1 MRSLFPEFIQ
11 EQFNKGLFRGELD
24 AAGMFVDVSGF
35 TSMTEKLMRQGKVG
49 AEYISNILNSTFS
62 PVIEAVYRNGGF
74 ITGFAGDA
82 FTAIFPGKDACK
94 PCVAAM
100 EIQDIFRTN
109 SCHET
114 PYGSFA
120 ISAKV
125 GISYGQV
132 NWGIPGTDYHRTFF
146 FRGAAIDGCAAA
158 EHHAC
163 SGDIILDAAALAM
176 TPVDMLKTVPAGDG
190 GFHRV
195 EKCTGRKNAAPKSP
209 KPICVE
215 VGRLFFPEQ
224 LYEQKLL
231 GEFRDIV
238 PVFISFQQP
247 ESFEALDKF
256 VAAAIETT
264 DAFGGY
270 FNLVDFGDK
279 GGNMLILFGA
289 PVSYENNVQRA
300 VSFILALKE
309 RVEIGFR
316 CGITQ
321 GEVYAGFVGSD
332 RRSTYTVLGDRVN
345 LAARF
350 MMKAQWGEIWLSETV
365 AAKVEEQYDIAPLG
379 EYQFKGKTE
388 KIKVFS
394 LRGQRSHSEELSF
407 EQEMIG
413 RDAELKKALE
423 FLAPL
428 KKGRNPGVLAVWGD
442 PGIGKTRLLAAVKK
456 QLAGEVEVLTLAA
469 DSILRKS
476 MNPFTTF
483 LERYFEQ
490 GDAEN
495 AAEKKKRFEKRWAAV
510 MSGIAA
516 HPDARVVQEVTEELI
531 RTKSFLAALIGIEWK
546 DSLYEKLDA
555 KSRFE
560 NTLYAVK
567 EFIKALALARPVLLA
582 IDDIQWLDNDSREI
596 IKVLF
601 RQTTHFPFSLAVLG
615 RYGDDGTKPPIDI
628 DEGVT
633 RTELALD
640 RLSADTAAVL
650 SEKMLGAR
658 AGDELQAIIMRRSE
672 GNPFFIEQ
680 ICYYLKTNGLLEL
693 RDSRYEAIGGNVD
706 IPQGVNALLISRIDR
721 LSQRLKDGVFTASV
735 LGREIDVSIF
745 SEIMRD
751 QDVSSLLSEGRDE
764 RIWTPLSELLYSF
777 RNLLLREAAY
787 DMQLRGRLK
796 ALHRIVADAMERAY
810 AAEDKH
816 ASEMAFHFERAE
828 ERDKTR
834 LYLKKAADFAREHYQ
849 NEDAIRFYVKLLDY
863 IDDKVEQTDIRHKLG
878 GVYKLIGK
886 WKEAEESYRVA
897 LEAAQELKDVPRSAD
912 NMRELGYLLL
922 EKGRY
927 DESRELLDR
936 AFETYRA
943 TGGKA
948 GESTVLGY
956 IGLIYYYKGDLDNAI
971 DFFNRRLAIAKELN
985 DRANIMVSY
994 RYLGGVAYYR
1004 ADYRQAQ
1011 EYYQQVLG
1019 IATELGAELDLAVAK
1034 LNLGLSCSYLN
1045 DFDNALRYYRESL
1058 EVYQKFG
1065 SKFYIAYTHN
1075 NMGEL
1080 LFWMGSYEEAITSFK
1095 EQRNIAAELGSSR
1108 HVAMANNMLGNVSK
1122 RQKQYDQAREYYD
1135 RALKIATE
1143 FSLKNLMCEFLFE
1156 KAELLFETGR
1166 GEEATPLNNEAI
1178 QISEAVGRKDFLFKA
1193 CLLKERITART
1204 DPKTAAAALEKM
1216 LSECKTNDQTATVYY
1231 YLAEFTGEAAH
1242 RAKALELYDTLFK
1255 TAPRAEYRDRIQTLK
1270 KN

>member
-1 MRSLFPEFIQ
+1 MRSLFPGFIQ
-11 EQFNKGLFRGELD
+11 EQYRKGLLRGELD

-49 AEYISNILNSTFS
+49 AESISDILNSTFS
-62 PVIEAVYRNGGF
+62 PVIDAVYRNDGF

-82 FTAIFPGKDACK
+82 FTAIFPGKDVCK

-100 EIQDIFRTN
+100 EIQEIFRTN
-109 SCHET
+109 ACHET

-120 ISAKV
+120 ISAKI
-125 GISYGQV
+125 GISYGAV
-132 NWGIPGTDYHRTFF
+132 HWGIPGTEYHRTFF
-146 FRGAAIDGCAAA
+146 FRGAAIDGCAGA

-163 SGDIILDAAALAM
+163 SGDIILDDAAMAM
-176 TPVDMLKTVPAGDG
+176 TRPDLFKAAPVGDG
-190 GFHRV
+190 GFHRI
-195 EKCTGRKNAAPKSP
+195 ETCSAKKSRTTNTETTII
-209 KPICVE
+209 KE

-224 LYEQKLL
+224 LYEQKLS

-238 PVFISFQQP
+238 PVFISFEQP

-256 VAAAIETT
+256 VAAVLETT

-309 RVEIGFR
+309 RVDISFR

-350 MMKAQWGEIWLSETV
+350 MMKAQWGEIWLSEGV
-365 AAKVEEQYDIAPLG
+365 AAKVEEHYDISPLG

-394 LRGQRSHSEELSF
+394 LRGQKSRSDEISF

-413 RDAELKKALE
+413 READLKKALE
-423 FLAPL
+423 FFAPL
-428 KKGRNPGVLAVWGD
+428 RKGRNPGVLAVWGD

-456 QLAGEVEVLTLAA
+456 EFTGDVEVLTLAA

-476 MNPFTTF
+476 MNPFATF

-490 GDAEN
+490 SEAEN
-495 AAEKKKRFEKRWAAV
+495 AAEKKKRFETRWAAV
-510 MSGIAA
+510 MASIGTY
-516 HPDARVVQEVTEELI
+516 PDARVVQEVTEELI

-567 EFIKALALARPVLLA
+567 EFIKALSLARPVIIVL
-582 IDDIQWLDNDSREI
+582 DDIQWLDNDSREI
-596 IKVLF
+596 VKVLF
-601 RQTTHFPFSLAVLG
+601 RQTKHFPFSLAVLG
-615 RYGDDGTKPPIDI
+615 RYGDDGTKPPIDV
-628 DEGVT
+628 DEEVA

-640 RLSADTAAVL
+640 RLPAPAVALL
-650 SEKMLGAR
+650 SEKLLGAPT
-658 AGDELQAIIMRRSE
+658 GGELQDLIMRRSE
-672 GNPFFIEQ
+672 GNPFFVEQ
-680 ICYYLKTNGLLEL
+680 ICFYLKTNGLLEL
-693 RDSRYEAIGGNVD
+693 RNGQYHAIGGSID

-721 LSQRLKDGVFTASV
+721 LSQRLKDSVFTASV

-751 QDVSSLLSEGRDE
+751 QDVPSLLSEGRDE

-796 ALHRIVADAMERAY
+796 VLHRIVADAMERTY

-834 LYLKKAADFAREHYQ
+834 HYLRKAADFAREHFQ

-863 IDDKVEQTDIRHKLG
+863 IDDQTDQVDIRHKLG

-886 WKEAEESYRVA
+886 WKEAEDSFRTA
-897 LEAAQELKDVPRSAD
+897 LKIAEDLKDIPRSAD

-956 IGLIYYYKGDLDNAI
+956 IGLIYYYKGDLDNAVE
-971 DFFNRRLAIAKELN
+971 FFNRRLTIAKELN

-1011 EYYQQVLG
+1011 EYYRQVLG
-1019 IATELGAELDLAVAK
+1019 IAEELGAELDLAVAK

-1080 LFWMGSYEEAITSFK
+1080 LFWMGNYEEAITSFK

-1108 HVAMANNMLGNVSK
+1108 HIAMANNMLGNVSK
-1122 RQKQYDQAREYYD
+1122 RLKHYDQAQEYYD

-1156 KAELLFETGR
+1156 KAELLFEIGKIA
-1166 GEEATPLNNEAI
+1166 EATPLNDEAI

-1193 CLLKERITART
+1193 RLLKERITAHI
-1204 DPKTAAAALEKM
+1204 DAAAAAAALEKM
-1216 LSECKTNDQTATVYY
+1216 LGECQTNDQTATIYY
-1231 YLAEFTGEAAH
+1231 YLAEFTKGSKH
-1242 RAKALELYDTLFK
+1242 RAKALELYEALFK
-1255 TAPRAEYRDRIQTLK
+1255 TAPRAEYRDRIGSLK
-1270 KN
+1270 SN